1 MKKHSFFLSF
11 LMLVALVLCLPVTS
25 SADYLDNWHLS
36 CDTPYFFRGVTY
48 GNGKFVAVGDGGIIL
63 SSPDAITWTKR
74 TSGTTENLNTPT
86 YGKGKFVIVGN
97 HGTILISS
105 DGETWIPRTPYSG
118 TTANLFTVTY
128 GNGTFVAATG
138 GGGTVLTSP
147 DGYTWTTR
155 TELLPSVPYRIGY
168 YNGFFVAVGAG
179 GRICISPD
187 GVEWT
192 QGNSYIRFTLYSV
205 AYGNETFVAVG
216 ENGSVFT
223 SVDGL
228 EWTERNSGTSDTLY
242 GLTFANGTFVAV
254 GENDTIMT
262 SYDGIEWTRRFPGIG
277 AHYLSIVYAQSTFLA
292 VAGSYGQI
300 IQSDPVPPD
309 APSSLIAKAISS
321 SRMFLSWTDRSS
333 DEEGFKIE
341 RKEGGCASTN
351 EWSEIA
357 VLGRDEKKFSDKGL
371 TANTNYAYR
380 VRAFKGD
387 SHSDYS
393 NCASS
398 KTALAG
404 TPNAPIDL
412 CATAIS
418 QNRIRLTWADKS
430 KNEEDF
436 RTYRKVGS
444 AKWELLAKKSR
455 NVVACF
461 DKDAPGNTILTT
473 YNYYIKACNDSG
485 CSPATN
491 SATVPYRPIQLIA
504 SRVFSTQIN
513 LKWTDKSANETGFEL
528 YRKLGDCAS
537 KNPWLLMNTT
547 GPNVTTY
554 INKGLTSGTTYSYRV
569 RAFTKSSAGPYAYGY
584 SLYSNCLCVTTP

>member
-1 MKKHSFFLSF
+1 
-11 LMLVALVLCLPVTS
+11 MLVALVLCLPVTS